1 MNSSLE
7 APAVGSN
14 LAPERGAVTTPRV
27 VHRGA
32 NLVETAG
39 ATGDLAFLTW
49 TAGARR
55 PVRDLAEEAYEEILA
70 ALASQG
76 AVVLQERIFG
86 RAEAAPCVLEMR
98 EEAWRRH
105 GAPPTATPTF
115 VEGVPLGSADLAGIH
130 VIAARGHEGK
140 GRLVV
145 HEGQVCGRVITTEGA
160 EFLALSDAGRLVGG
174 RILPSDVETRAIL
187 RAVEDLLANEGWTF
201 GDVGRTWFYLRDILD
216 WYGPFNRVRNEE
228 FRRMGL
234 LGGVLEGR
242 IPASTGIEGRN
253 ALGGWCTLDLL
264 AARPANGGAFEMRR
278 LANARQNEATE
289 YGSSFARGLALTVGG
304 FRYVFVSGTASIDDH
319 GASVHEG
326 DFEAQTRRTF
336 ETVEALLGGAGAS
349 LKHVRQSTA
358 FVKHPRDVRAYD
370 RIAEAAGLLV
380 PPLAMVADVCRPELL
395 FELDATAVVPLGAG
409 DSGARSAA

>member
-7 APAVGSN
+7 APAAGSH
-14 LAPERGAVTTPRV
+14 LALDRG
-27 VHRGA
+27 
-32 NLVETAG
+32 AG

-49 TAGARR
+49 TAAARK
-55 PVRDLAEEAYEEILA
+55 PVRELAEEAYEEMLA
-70 ALASQG
+70 ALASQS

-86 RAEAAPCVLEMR
+86 RAEAARCVFEMR
-98 EEAWRRH
+98 EEVWRRH
-105 GAPPTATPTF
+105 GAAPTATPTF

-145 HEGQVCGRVITTEGA
+145 HEGQVCGRVIATEGA
-160 EFLALSDAGRLVGG
+160 EFLALSDAGRLVRG
-174 RILPSDVETRAIL
+174 RGALSSDGETRAIL

-234 LGGVLEGR
+234 LGGTGVLGGR

-264 AARPANGGAFEMRR
+264 AARPTNGGAFEMRR
-278 LANARQNEATE
+278 LANTRQNEATE

-326 DFEAQTRRTF
+326 DFESQTRRTF
-336 ETVEALLGGAGAS
+336 ETVEALLAGAGAGPTQ
-349 LKHVRQSTA
+349 VRQATA
-358 FVKHPRDVRAYD
+358 FVKHPSDARAYE
-370 RIAEAAGLLV
+370 RLAEGVGLPV
-380 PPLAMVADVCRPELL
+380 PAVAMVADVCRPELL
-395 FELDATAVVPLGAG
+395 FELDATAVVPIGPK
-409 DSGARSAA
+409 DSGVHGPA